1 MTDIKPPSGVLDRGM
16 LLLSLFSMERKRLQ
30 LRELAELSGLD
41 KATAL
46 RLLKVLVKWGFLEKN
61 GDGAYSPGP
70 ANLRLSS
77 IFKATSNFISR
88 IEPPVARISAR
99 VEQTTSFFIRSGN
112 ERTCLARDHA
122 YQDFR
127 YFIDVGGSVS
137 LDEGGAAAQLLFAYT
152 EAETPAYAATKARG
166 YYISRGER
174 NKHFASIAFPLFE
187 SDGSFLG
194 AVTITGMAVDLDN
207 ETLISFRDIA
217 HAEMAMAGFEVIPD
231 TGDE

>member
-1 MTDIKPPSGVLDRGM
+1 MTEQKPPSGVLERGL

-46 RLLKVLVKWGFLEKN
+46 RLLKILVNQGYLEK
-61 GDGAYSPGP
+61 GLDGAYSPGP

-88 IEPPVARISAR
+88 LEGPISRISR
-99 VEQTTSFFIRSGN
+99 EVQQTTSFFVRSGT

-127 YFIDVGGSVS
+127 YFIDVGGAVP
-137 LDEGGAAAQLLFAYT
+137 LHDGGAAAQLLLAHT
-152 EAETPAYAATKARG
+152 ESETPFYAETKARG

-174 NKHFASIAFPLFE
+174 NKHFAAIAMPLFE
-187 SDGSFLG
+187 SDGTFLG
-194 AVTITGMAVDLDN
+194 AITITGMMVDLSN
-207 ETLISFRDIA
+207 EDLISFIGLVAR
-217 HAEMAMAGFEVIPD
+217 EMGSAGFSVN
-231 TGDE
+231 